1 MKWFKS
7 TETNV
12 SASRNKYATNII
24 TSPDQYHLSRY
35 NSSTLSRNSTCGT
48 LYRDIFLLH
57 IKNFTT
63 DNNGYYWCQVV
74 INSSFLQPS
83 QHAWFYAD
91 HSDSCERQ
99 PFFKLAEKAQCA
111 NILYQANN
119 VNPTQSM
126 FISSSSYSSSSTV
139 ILYTT
144 ASQNITQLLDYT
156 NSSVHLYIIGSLVG
170 LVLVLGVVV
179 IALLVLYI
187 HKYHEKKR
195 CEFSS

>member
-24 TSPDQYHLSRY
+24 SSPDQYQLSRY
-35 NSSTLSRNSTCGT
+35 NSSTWSRNSTCGT
-48 LYRDIFLLH
+48 LYRDIFSLL

-74 INSSFLQPS
+74 VNGSFLQPS

-99 PFFKLAEKAQCA
+99 HLFRLAEKAQCA

-187 HKYHEKKR
+187 HKCHEKKR
-195 CEFSS
+195 REFSS

>member
-91 HSDSCERQ
+91 DSDSCERQ

-139 ILYTT
+139 ICNFVYHSFTKYNSIAGLYKLISALIHYWEPSWTST
-144 ASQNITQLLDYT
+144 CAWGGS
-156 NSSVHLYIIGSLVG
+156 NSSAGTVHP
-170 LVLVLGVVV
+170 
-179 IALLVLYI
+179 
-187 HKYHEKKR
+187 
-195 CEFSS
+195 

>member
-1 MKWFKS
+1 MWHTIQRHIS
-7 TETNV
+7 
-12 SASRNKYATNII
+12 
-24 TSPDQYHLSRY
+24 
-35 NSSTLSRNSTCGT
+35 
-48 LYRDIFLLH
+48 LH

-63 DNNGYYWCQVV
+63 DNNGYYWCQIVV
-74 INSSFLQPS
+74 NGSFLQPS
-83 QHAWFYAD
+83 QHAWLYAD

-99 PFFKLAEKAQCA
+99 HLFGLAEKAQCA

-119 VNPTQSM
+119 VNPTHSM

-195 CEFSS
+195 REFSS